1 MLGTATNRSNSIVR
15 RLLPDLTL
23 IAVLM
28 LSVCAHSLQ
37 AGSGPPRGEA
47 PKGQKHEMRH
57 EIDRLEETW
66 REAILKQDPIAMGNL
81 LADDYIAITA
91 YGTLQTKD
99 QALAD
104 LRSGRAHFTMLDVS
118 DRKIRFYG
126 KTALVTS
133 KVEIKGTTPEGDI
146 SGGYRYTR
154 VYVRD
159 AQGAWKI
166 VSFEVSKIRVPGEHK

>member
-1 MLGTATNRSNSIVR
+1 ML
-15 RLLPDLTL
+15 P
-23 IAVLM
+23 
-28 LSVCAHSLQ
+28 VCAYPLQ
-37 AGSGPPRGEA
+37 AGSRPPRAEG

-57 EIDRLEETW
+57 EIDHLEEMW
-66 REAILKQDPIAMGNL
+66 RDAILKQDPIAMGNL
-81 LADDYIAITA
+81 LADDYMAITA

-99 QALAD
+99 QALTN
-104 LRSGRAHFTMLDVS
+104 LRSGRVHFTNLDVF
-118 DRKIRFYG
+118 DRKVRFYG

-133 KVEIKGTTPEGDI
+133 RAEVKGTNTEGDI

-159 AQGAWKI
+159 AQGNWKI